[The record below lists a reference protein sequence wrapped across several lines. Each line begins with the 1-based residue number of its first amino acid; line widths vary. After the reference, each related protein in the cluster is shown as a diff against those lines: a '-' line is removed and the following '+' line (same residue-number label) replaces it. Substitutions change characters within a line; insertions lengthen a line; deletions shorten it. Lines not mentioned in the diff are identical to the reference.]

1 MTKAFEKQDVTE
13 MTDKTA
19 VTHAVVGEDHA
30 GSRLDRFLTRQYPGL
45 PRTRLYRIVRKGEV
59 RVNGKRAEIDTRL
72 MLGDSVRLP
81 PVRATA
87 PEPGQGEPGRG
98 ETGQG
103 EPGVTATAASSTDV
117 KSASAVASGGC
128 DGEVQRLAEKFLML
142 RMEKGGTRWRC

>member
-1 MTKAFEKQDVTE
+1 MTE
-13 MTDKTA
+13 KTA

-72 MLGDSVRLP
+72 VLGDSVRLP

-87 PEPGQGEPGRG
+87 AEPAQGEPG
-98 ETGQG
+98 
-103 EPGVTATAASSTDV
+103 AASS
-117 KSASAVASGGC
+117 APAAPR
-128 DGEVQRLAEKFLML
+128 EV
-142 RMEKGGTRWRC
+142 GGTPATPAAQAA

>member
-1 MTKAFEKQDVTE
+1 

-103 EPGVTATAASSTDV
+103 ELGVTATAAAAPREPARPRTRP
-117 KSASAVASGGC
+117 GC
-128 DGEVQRLAEKFLML
+128 PRA
-142 RMEKGGTRWRC
+142 